1 MRIITIAL
9 IVAALSI
16 SSAALAASDGNG
28 GQPGAF
34 REVKLGGRP
43 AAMGGAFTA
52 VAYGGIGWLYNPAGI
67 SQMRKSDVA
76 FSYRAMKLDR
86 RLGYASITIP
96 ARENAT
102 IGFSWI
108 YAGTASLEARDM
120 QGYVIPGEDLA
131 STQNLVG
138 VTFGKTFIPQL
149 AVGGHIFYAQHNIG
163 NINAYSVGGD
173 IGMQS
178 KFDLSRTV
186 FGGIV
191 NLAQAGLVVENIG
204 ASYKWT
210 TANYWQT
217 LGQEL
222 GSTFDEKFP
231 VNYRLGGALV
241 RPGFGIL
248 AADVEVNSAS
258 IFKSHFGAEYQLYQ
272 ELMLRTGLDD
282 LHPTFG
288 FGVYKKINKIALFI
302 DAAYLL
308 DKVGEGDDLLM
319 SLDVMF

>member
-1 MRIITIAL
+1 MKRITRAL
-9 IVAALSI
+9 IAVALGIA
-16 SSAALAASDGNG
+16 SAAQAGSDGHG

-34 REVKLGGRP
+34 RDVKVGGRP

-52 VAYGGIGWLYNPAGI
+52 VAYGGVGWLYNPAGI
-67 SQMRKSDVA
+67 SQVRKNDVT
-76 FSYRAMKLDR
+76 FSYRVMHLDR
-86 RLGYASITIP
+86 RLGYASISLP

-108 YAGTASLEARDM
+108 YAGTASLEARDV
-120 QGYVIPGEDLA
+120 QGYVIPGEDIA

-138 VTFGKTFIPQL
+138 VTFGKTFLPQL
-149 AVGGHIFYAQHNIG
+149 AIGGRLFYVQHNIG

-173 IGMQS
+173 IGVLS
-178 KFDLSRTV
+178 KFDLSRTS

-191 NLAQAGLVVENIG
+191 PLAQLGAAVENIG

-210 TANYWQT
+210 TTNYWQT
-217 LGQEL
+217 LGQEI

-231 VNYRLGGALV
+231 VNYRFGGALV
-241 RPGFGIL
+241 RPGFGVL
-248 AADVEVNSAS
+248 AADVEMNSAS
-258 IFKSHFGAEYQLYQ
+258 IFKTHFGAEYQVYQ
-272 ELMLRTGLDD
+272 ELVLRTGLDD

-288 FGVYKKINKIALFI
+288 FGVYHKVNKFGLFI

-308 DKVGEGDDLLM
+308 DKAGEGDDFLM
-319 SLDVMF
+319 SLDLMF